1 MLKRIVLSLV
11 SLQTSICNLRF
22 LHNQVFFYGKILDTK
37 TRVCPSRYLG
47 TDIEDSRKEN
57 MRTVDSLYRLCVNIK
72 KIRQL
77 KAWVLF
83 KDVAFVEE
91 TAQILKDMGA
101 NEVTV
106 ANIFE
111 SCPEAFL
118 QTPAEINSQRTL
130 WHTVCPNDEQLVKI
144 IEKFPDSFFC
154 YKAAANQKDNIEYF
168 QELGLSNK
176 IISRLLTS
184 SPQIFCNSVASN
196 KQIITELEQN
206 YLCLGGKQ
214 TNFRTWLMKLLSQD
228 PFILSK
234 TSLSVKRNL
243 KFFQS
248 LGFSNEDVLKLLSKL
263 KGVIFD
269 LNREHMEAGI
279 LFLKTIFECREEE
292 LKHLI
297 MKCPGL
303 LCYSVPTLENRIKCM
318 LNEGISVSQIK
329 DCPNVLE
336 LTPQIIQFRIQKIK
350 LSGHDIKNKN
360 LEILQGTK
368 KDFEANYGKLHVKKE
383 RPMFNPVSPLH
394 VEE

>member
-1 MLKRIVLSLV
+1 MLKQIVLNLV
-11 SLQTSICNLRF
+11 RLQTSRSNSLA
-22 LHNQVFFYGKILDTK
+22 LHNQVFLYGKILNTK
-37 TRVCPSRYLG
+37 TRLCPSLYLA
-47 TDIEDSRKEN
+47 TDIKDFEKEN
-57 MRTVDSLYRLCVNIK
+57 TRTVDSLYRLCVNIK

-77 KAWVLF
+77 KGWVLS

-91 TAQILKDMGA
+91 IGQILKDMGA
-101 NEVTV
+101 NEATI

-118 QTPAEINSQRTL
+118 HPPAEINSQRTL
-130 WHTVCPNDEQLVKI
+130 WHSVCPNDEQLVKI

-154 YKAAANQKDNIEYF
+154 YKSTTHQKANIEYF
-168 QELGLSNK
+168 QELRLSNK
-176 IISRLLTS
+176 IISRLLAS
-184 SPQIFCNSVASN
+184 SPQIFCNSVTSN
-196 KQIITELEQN
+196 KKIINELEQN

-214 TNFRTWLMKLLSQD
+214 TNFKTWLMKLLSQD

-234 TSLSVKRNL
+234 PSLSMKGNL

-248 LGFSNEDVLKLLSKL
+248 LGFSNEEVLKLLSKL

-269 LNREHMEAGI
+269 INREHMEAGI
-279 LFLKTIFECREEE
+279 MFLKTVFKCREEE
-292 LKHLI
+292 VKHLI

-303 LCYSVPTLENRIKCM
+303 LCYSVPTLNNRIKCM
-318 LNEGISVSQIK
+318 LDEGISVRQIK

-350 LSGHDIKNKN
+350 VLGHNVKNANLDIIN
-360 LEILQGTK
+360 GTK

-394 VEE
+394 IEE